1 MSRNLAKPFFGKPPP
16 EYSIAY
22 MDSLV
27 RSFALY
33 IQQMQNPG
41 DGRNTTQVFT
51 NLPNNDSGLENGTVF
66 VVDGVLR
73 VPVAHQPY
81 AAGVL
86 GTGQIGTVTVTV

>member
-1 MSRNLAKPFFGKPPP
+1 M
-16 EYSIAY
+16 
-22 MDSLV
+22 

-33 IQQMQNPG
+33 IQQMQNPAMAG
-41 DGRNTTQVFT
+41 ILHKFLQTCRTMIRVW
-51 NLPNNDSGLENGTVF
+51 ENGTVF

-86 GTGQIGTVTVTV
+86 GTGQVGTVTVTA